1 MGWNKTSVRDYK
13 KMISCV
19 LKNQMLIMEA
29 VQSQLQT
36 YEHTSRYGSYYKDK
50 LAKGINDTANILHM
64 PRKKRREN
72 CPNKIWTGACSRI
85 CALCDAISDEE
96 CLLDK

>member
-36 YEHTSRYGSYYKDK
+36 YEHTSRYGSYYKDR
-50 LAKGINDTANILHM
+50 LSKGINDTANILHI
-64 PRKKRREN
+64 PRKKNRKN
-72 CPNKIWTGACSRI
+72 CPHKIWSGACIRV
-85 CALCDAISDEE
+85 CALCDAVDDEE